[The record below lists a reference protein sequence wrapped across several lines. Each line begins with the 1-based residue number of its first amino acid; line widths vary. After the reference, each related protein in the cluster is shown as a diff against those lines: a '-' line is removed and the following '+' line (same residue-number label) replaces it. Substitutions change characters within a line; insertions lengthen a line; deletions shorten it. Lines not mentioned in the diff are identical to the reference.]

1 MSQIEVDKVIP
12 QSGTSLQLGE
22 NGDTIS
28 VPAGATFDASSGT
41 FTLPDGSV
49 VEAKIA
55 SNAVTTAKINNSA
68 VTNDKLAGSIAN
80 SKLAN
85 SAITINGSA
94 VSLGGSTTI
103 ATGISWQSS
112 IKNANF
118 NAAANEAYWVNTTSN
133 TVTAT
138 LPGSASVGDRIVFV
152 DASRTFNSNSFFI
165 NQNSL
170 KFQSNTTPNPEYSI
184 IGTVVDIVYSG
195 TTYGWTPVEDQGT
208 TDKTGIAVIDY
219 LVVAGGGGGGG
230 TIGGGGGAGGMVSAT
245 SVQIDRGITYT
256 ITVGSGQT
264 SSTQGDTG
272 GVSSIAG
279 SGLPGGTTIST
290 VGGGNGGNHDVGNN
304 AAGTNG
310 GSGGGGGAN
319 ASSGTNQGGNG
330 TSGQGNNGGS
340 ANNDNHGGGG
350 GGKGAVGA
358 SSTGSPAN
366 GGTGAANSITGS
378 SVTYAGG
385 GAGGS
390 RQGYSTATGGSG
402 GGGNGGNYP
411 QGNGG
416 NGTDGLGGGGGGPN
430 GNGGDGVVILRL
442 LASVYSGTTTGSP
455 TVTDDGSYKVIKFTG
470 SGSYTA

>member
-85 SAITINGSA
+85 SAITINGSS

-112 IKNANF
+112 VKNANF
-118 NAAANEAYWVNTTSN
+118 NAAANEGYWINTASN

-152 DASRTFNSNSFFI
+152 DAARSFFTNKFII
-165 NQNSL
+165 NQNGL
-170 KFQSNTTPNPEYSI
+170 KYQSNTSPNPEYNQ
-184 IGTVVDIVYSG
+184 IGGVIDIVYSG
-195 TTYGWTPVEDQGT
+195 TTYGWTPTEDQTT
-208 TDKTGIAVIDY
+208 TDKTGILNIDY
-219 LVVAGGGGGGG
+219 LIVAGGGGGGG

-245 SVQIDRGITYT
+245 GVQIDRGVVYT
-256 ITVGSGQT
+256 VTVGAGQT
-264 SSTQGDTG
+264 NSTAGHTG
-272 GVSSIAG
+272 GVSSLAG
-279 SGLPGGTTIST
+279 SGLPSGTTIST
-290 VGGGNGGNHDVGNN
+290 VGGGNGGGHGHGNTKP
-304 AAGTNG
+304 GTAG

-319 ASSGTNQGGNG
+319 AGSGTNQGGTG

-366 GGTGAANSITGS
+366 GGTGGANSITGS

-390 RQGYSTATGGSG
+390 RQGYSTGSGGSG

-416 NGTDGLGGGGGGPN
+416 SGTDGLGGGGGGPN
-430 GNGGDGVVILRL
+430 GDGGDGVVIIRL
-442 LASVYSGTTTGSP
+442 LASLYTGTTTGSP
-455 TVTDDGSYKVIKFTG
+455 TVTDDGDHKVLKFTA

>member
-1 MSQIEVDKVIP
+1 MSKIEVDKIVP
-12 QSGTSLQLGE
+12 QSGTALQVGE
-22 NGDTIS
+22 NGDTIT
-28 VPAGATFDASSGT
+28 VPTGATFDASNAT
-41 FTLPDGSV
+41 TTLPANV
-49 VEAKIA
+49 
-55 SNAVTTAKINNSA
+55 VTTTGSQTL
-68 VTNDKLAGSIAN
+68 TNKSIAATQLTGTVDN
-80 SKLAN
+80 ARLTGSG
-85 SAITINGSA
+85 AITINGASVA
-94 VSLGGSTTI
+94 LGGSTTI

-112 IKNANF
+112 VKNANF
-118 NAAANEAYWVNTTSN
+118 NAAANEAYWINTTSN

-152 DASRTFNSNSFFI
+152 DAARAFNSNSFFI
-165 NQNSL
+165 NQNGL
-170 KFQSNTTPNPEYSI
+170 KFQSNTVPTPEYST

-195 TTYGWTPVEDQGT
+195 TTYGWTPLEDQST
-208 TDKTGIAVIDY
+208 TDKTGIANIDY
-219 LVVAGGGGGGG
+219 LVVAGGGCGGG

-290 VGGGNGGNHDVGNN
+290 VGGGNGGNHSTGNN
-304 AAGTNG
+304 APGTDG

-340 ANNDNHGGGG
+340 ANNDNHGGAG

-366 GGTGAANSITGS
+366 GGTGEANSITGS
-378 SVTYAGG
+378 SITYAGG

-390 RQGYSTATGGSG
+390 RQGMSTATGGTG

-411 QGNGG
+411 SGNGG
-416 NGTDGLGGGGGGPN
+416 NGTNGLGGGGGGPN

-442 LASVYSGTTTGSP
+442 LTSVYSGTTTGSP
-455 TVTDDGSYKVIKFTG
+455 TVTQDGSHTVIKFTG